1 MRNLLGAF
9 ALLSLSLP
17 ATLMAAE
24 RNDLGSCYDRA
35 RLSEYKPAA
44 SGRQLTLVVDQTV
57 HMPEDLQRTAWASVT
72 RFVQPGDQV
81 KVYSFSAFVPGE
93 YMRLLAD
100 VTLDTAPNEKTRNAM
115 NMARLR
121 NLDRCLQQQQQQFIS
136 VVGGQFVNAL
146 REASED
152 LPRSEIM
159 HALREIGQ
167 DMQRQP
173 ANDRIVF
180 LVSDMLE
187 NSDYTSFYANNRI
200 RELNLERELQLAE
213 KQELFADLQGARVYV
228 SGAGVVTSG
237 ILHAYRS
244 SKTMDR
250 LNHFWREYFSRS
262 GARLEGFGMPML
274 NMDLR

>member
-1 MRNLLGAF
+1 MGSLFKAF
-9 ALLSLSLP
+9 ALLSLFLP
-17 ATLMAAE
+17 AALVAAE

-35 RLSEYKPAA
+35 RLSSYKPPA
-44 SGRQLTLVVDQTV
+44 SGRQLVLVVDQTV
-57 HMPEDLQRTAWASVT
+57 NMPEDLQRSAWAGIT

-100 VTLDTAPNEKTRNAM
+100 VTLDTPPGEKTRNDM

-121 NLDRCLQQQQQQFIS
+121 TLDRCLKQQEQQFVG
-136 VVGGQFVNAL
+136 VVGGQFVKAL
-146 REASED
+146 REASEQ

-159 HALREIGQ
+159 HALREVGQ
-167 DMQRQP
+167 DIQRQV
-173 ANDRIVF
+173 AKDRVLF

-200 RELNLERELQLAE
+200 RDLNLERELNLAE
-213 KQELFADLQGARVYV
+213 KQNVFADLQGVRVYV

-237 ILHAYRS
+237 IKHSYRS

-250 LNHFWREYFSRS
+250 LQSFWFEYFKRS
-262 GARLEGFGMPML
+262 GALLEGFGMPML
-274 NMDLR
+274 NMELR